1 MAENTQPVGILV
13 PYNRSD
19 TAAAASPAPIVPP
32 SRIGRVDVGTQPSN
46 EVIPMPLGGQLG
58 QPAPPPQAV
67 TAPKGTLVPLVAPNT
82 NAVSSDVQTM
92 DANAGM
98 PLAKAG
104 WYDNPVMAARAALDG
119 LVYGFSDEA
128 GAAIAASVYSLT
140 QKPAKGQPKQTY
152 SEVYNDMMEHLENE
166 RKVYTA
172 NHPYASLGLNIVGG
186 VASPIN
192 KGISVV
198 AGKFTNS
205 LATGADKLG
214 TLTGL
219 YGTRTQRAL
228 ARMEALAPTTPG
240 IATTLQRDIPK
251 IGAVTNLVQRS
262 LRAAPEAG
270 IAGGLYAMGTRE
282 SEKEPMSMEQAG
294 RIAETGLQGA
304 AFTAALSPLVALFPV
319 MGNVLSNRRVA
330 QSVVVDGATVPLS
343 MAAGLENPALSWV
356 YKSLVGR
363 AFWGASTIDNQA
375 SRWYT
380 PMFAKVEQFNT
391 KLAQSKAVTYALAA
405 RLAQSAKEETSKLTQ
420 VIEQVSKGRVKS
432 IRQDYDAK
440 IAALKKDA
448 ATAEVVST
456 AIPSVFRS
464 QAVQAAIPSSFPAS
478 VRASV
483 LSLMEQGKYLEANDV
498 VREAWNTYGFSMLNN
513 GTFKIGEVV
522 SQTSRTR
529 GALSGEVTST
539 TTQGVSLDNVIKQL
553 EAALAKEDLAALNKE
568 GRELASV
575 RKEVTDYLS
584 SIVDDKG
591 NIKGSAL
598 ATLRTKIAGMVGYQ
612 NAVGSSGSIGVDPAM
627 RNVWLGLKNT
637 LDDIIKGQLSPA
649 DLAAFLEHKATY
661 RFRLATDSVIS
672 SAVINRGAF
681 APNAWL
687 ETVRKLFIKDAG
699 VNKAPFQQEAYDA
712 KEAVD
717 NASAAL
723 VAAAEQAQALTAQ
736 KTLQLLQQQ
745 ENEIAAEVAKK
756 MQELGA
762 ARATG
767 QKLATGGMFAA
778 GRSGAVKLESEI
790 KMLEQ
795 QAAGLNTS
803 KANLASL
810 LNRRDNMTVAE
821 QWLPS
826 IMLATI
832 TGATAVTGGVLPAL
846 AVPVVGASIARTAA
860 SQWFQKGVAG
870 QNGLQ
875 EWVQTN
881 IMKNTSIDSL
891 GASAVLGAAET
902 DKRSVQIAIKN
913 ANPAR
918 KRMMYSQMV
927 KSGTWEGFKKSAPE
941 SARLLEEAIKQ

>member
-13 PYNRSD
+13 PYNRSG
-19 TAAAASPAPIVPP
+19 AAPTAPIVPP
-32 SRIGRVDVGTQPSN
+32 VRIGKVDVGTQPSN
-46 EVIPMPLGGQLG
+46 EVIPMPLRGQLG
-58 QPAPPPQAV
+58 QPTPPPPAA
-67 TAPKGTLVPLVAPNT
+67 TAPKGTLVPLVPPT
-82 NAVSSDVQTM
+82 VNAVSSDVQTM

-119 LVYGFSDEA
+119 LVYGLSDEA
-128 GAAIAASVYSLT
+128 GAAVAASIYSLT
-140 QKPAKGQPKQTY
+140 QKPAEGQPKQTY

-172 NHPYASLGLNIVGG
+172 NHPYASLGLNIAGG
-186 VASPIN
+186 VLSPLN

-205 LATGADKLG
+205 LATGSDKLA

-262 LRAAPEAG
+262 LRAAPEAA

-282 SEKEPMSMEQAG
+282 AEKQPMSMEQAG
-294 RIAETGLQGA
+294 RIAGAGLEGA
-304 AFTAALSPLVALFPV
+304 AFTAAFAPLVALFPV
-319 MGNVLSNRRVA
+319 VGNVLSNRRVA
-330 QSVVVDGATVPLS
+330 QSVVVGGETVPLT

-380 PMFAKVEQFNT
+380 PMFTRVEEFNK
-391 KLAQSKAVTYALAA
+391 KLAQSKSITYALAA

-464 QAVQAAIPSSFPAS
+464 QAVQAALPSSFPAS
-478 VRASV
+478 VSTTV
-483 LSLMEQGKYLEANDV
+483 LSLMEQGKYLEANEAI
-498 VREAWNTYGFSMLNN
+498 RQAWNTYGFSMLNN

-529 GALSGEVTST
+529 GAISGEVTTT
-539 TTQGVSLDNVIKQL
+539 TTQGVNLDNVIKQL
-553 EAALAKEDLAALNKE
+553 EAALDPEDLAALNKE

-575 RKEVTDYLS
+575 RREVTDYLS

-598 ATLRTKIAGMVGYQ
+598 ATLRTKIAGMIGYQ
-612 NAVGSSGSIGVDPAM
+612 SGIGSSGSIGVDPAM

-637 LDDIIKGQLSPA
+637 LDDIIKGQLSPT

-661 RFRLATDSVIS
+661 RFRLATDSAIS
-672 SAVINRGAF
+672 SAYKDRGAF
-681 APNAWL
+681 APTDWL
-687 ETVRKLFIKDAG
+687 TTVSKLFKKDVG
-699 VNKAPFQQEAYDA
+699 INKAPFQQEAYNA
-712 KEAVD
+712 MEAAD
-717 NASAAL
+717 NAGAAL
-723 VAAAEQAQALTAQ
+723 VAAGQQAEALTAQ
-736 KTLQLLQQQ
+736 KTLQLLQQR
-745 ENEIAAEVAKK
+745 ENEIAAEIARK

-767 QKLATGGMFAA
+767 QKLATNNMFAA

-810 LNRRDNMTVAE
+810 LNRREQMTPAE

-832 TGATAVTGGVLPAL
+832 TGAATFTGGILPGL
-846 AVPVVGASIARTAA
+846 AVPVVGATLARTAS

-870 QNGLQ
+870 QQGWQ
-875 EWVQTN
+875 QWMQSS
-881 IMKNTSIDSL
+881 IMKNTGIDSV
-891 GASAVLGAAET
+891 GASAVLGGKET
-902 DKRSVQIAIKN
+902 DQRSVQIAIKN

-918 KRMMYSQMV
+918 KRMIYSQMV
-927 KSGTWEGFKKSAPE
+927 KAGTWEGFKKSAPE
-941 SARLLEEAIKQ
+941 SARLLEEAIK